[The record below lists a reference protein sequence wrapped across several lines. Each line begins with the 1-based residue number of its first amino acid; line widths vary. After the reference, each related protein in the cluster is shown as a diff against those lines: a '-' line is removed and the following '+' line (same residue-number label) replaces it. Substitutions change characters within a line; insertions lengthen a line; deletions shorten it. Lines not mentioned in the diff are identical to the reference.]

1 MKEPAFQP
9 IFIAES
15 SQVVKESASLPKAIA
30 ESSQIQHNIR
40 FQYPK
45 VIAPKDC
52 TFPP

>member
-40 FQYPK
+40 FQDPK